1 MGHCLTTLPSLR
13 DALEVVSGKWKLL
26 ILVALATGHQR
37 FRDIERSI
45 PGISSKVLAKELKDL
60 EQHQLIRRTVQ
71 EGPPVLVTYEVVC
84 SKYPDAEVGTA
95 VRMFLKST
103 ISSGQFGLDEYGYVP
118 IPDAFNSTP
127 TTTTGRLPGRSAS
140 WPHSAP

>member
-1 MGHCLTTLPSLR
+1 MPATDMGHCLTTLPSLR

-71 EGPPVLVTYEVVC
+71 EGPTYEVLPYADTLDPVIFALRDWG
-84 SKYPDAEVGTA
+84 SNHRKKIMGLA
-95 VRMFLKST
+95 V
-103 ISSGQFGLDEYGYVP
+103 E
-118 IPDAFNSTP
+118 A
-127 TTTTGRLPGRSAS
+127 
-140 WPHSAP
+140 